1 MKLVHFSDTHLGFND
16 LDIVNEY
23 GVNQREVDFYEAFA
37 QAVDKILDIAPDY
50 VLHTGDLFHRPHPS
64 NRAISFCLSQLKRLS
79 AAKIKTIIIAG
90 NHSTPRTKSSSPIL
104 AALRSLDFVYPVF
117 DERYESIA
125 FDDIVFHCIPH
136 IHDEAKNLE
145 AIDECEAVIDTSK
158 RNIMLLHCSVGN
170 AYMMEEYGERV
181 YPKDKEY
188 LFERMDYV
196 ALGHWHG
203 FGKVG
208 KHDNVFYSGSTER
221 TSGADARNE
230 KGFAVV
236 ELREGA
242 LSVSFEPIDIR
253 PSHKISVDAES
264 DKDIFVQLEAVANSL
279 ETDGALLYI
288 AIQNL
293 TASQSIDI
301 SNKEIE
307 AIFPTALSVQ
317 ISRKFK
323 SITTQNATESV
334 SSATLQEFFSMFL
347 KEQCKEDTEFARLDT
362 KVNAL
367 FAHYD
372 EVNGDS

>member
-23 GVNQREVDFYEAFA
+23 GVNQREADFYDAFT
-37 QAVDKILDIAPDY
+37 QVVDKILDIKPDY
-50 VLHTGDLFHRPHPS
+50 AIHTGDLFHRPHPS

-104 AALRSLDFVYPVF
+104 AALRSLDYIYPVF
-117 DERYESIA
+117 DERYEAIS
-125 FDDIVFHCIPH
+125 FDDVVFHCIPH
-136 IHDEAKNLE
+136 IHDEEANLQ
-145 AIDECEAVIDTSK
+145 AIEECEGAIGDTK
-158 RNIMLLHCSVGN
+158 CNIMLLHCSVGN

-188 LFERMDYV
+188 LFEKMDYV

-208 KHDNVFYSGSTER
+208 KHANVFYSGSTER
-221 TSGADARNE
+221 TSSADARNE

-236 ELREGA
+236 ELGEV
-242 LSVSFEPIDIR
+242 LNISFEAIKLR
-253 PSHKISVDAES
+253 PSHKISVDTALDE
-264 DKDIFVQLEAVANSL
+264 DIFVQLQRVHSGIEI
-279 ETDGALLYI
+279 DGALLYI
-288 AIQNL
+288 TVQNL

-301 SNKEIE
+301 SNKDIE
-307 AIFPTALSVQ
+307 AVFPNALSVQ
-317 ISRKFK
+317 IGRKFRLVAAQ
-323 SITTQNATESV
+323 STAESV
-334 SSATLQEFFSMFL
+334 NSATLQEYFSMFL
-347 KEQCKEDTEFARLDT
+347 KEQCKEDMEFARLDG
-362 KVNAL
+362 KIDAL